1 MTLLTREMGR
11 MGAPDIHEERLEI
24 LKKQAVDRLRA
35 RRAYRC
41 PDCGYRSF
49 QRDGSRYGDAF
60 EAASRPPS

>member
-1 MTLLTREMGR
+1 MTPLTGKMGR
-11 MGAPDIHEERLEI
+11 MSIPDIHEKRLET
-24 LKKQAVDRLRA
+24 LRKQAVERLRV

-49 QRDGSRYGDAF
+49 QRDCPRCGEPC